1 MTKDMRHQEYVGEGV
16 DAPAALLSRIRAAR
30 EARGESRL
38 EGLAGR
44 KIIKDFGR
52 VMNAE
57 PGTSVR
63 RYNSPS
69 TAGQLGGYSGPGP
82 SARDPQNLSGLLERV
97 IAERGWNTPLAV
109 SSVMARW
116 QQLVGPQLASKT
128 TPDSFADGVI
138 TVRCES
144 TAWAVQVR
152 HMKYDI
158 IRRFNSELGSDV
170 VRDIKAFGPHAPSW
184 KKGLRVAPGGRGPRD
199 TYG

>member
-1 MTKDMRHQEYVGEGV
+1 MSKDIPFGEYDAEGV
-16 DAPAALLSRIRAAR
+16 DAPAALLSRIRAAK
-30 EARGESRL
+30 EARGELRVQ
-38 EGLAGR
+38 GVAGR

-57 PGTSVR
+57 PGTKVK

-82 SARDPQNLSGLLERV
+82 SVRDPQSLAGLLDRV
-97 IAERGWNTPLAV
+97 IMERGWNTPLAV

-116 QQLVGPQLASKT
+116 DKLVGPQLASKT
-128 TPDSFADGVI
+128 TPDSFDDGII

-158 IRRFNSELGSDV
+158 IRRFNSELGDEV
-170 VRDIKAFGPHAPSW
+170 VRDVKAFGPNAPSW